1 MNELKCKFHPYEKTN
16 NFLSKRFLMESGT
29 SVLVENDSSSDNI
42 LKIVSSTM
50 LPDTCCVNNSK
61 MK

>member
-1 MNELKCKFHPYEKTN
+1 
-16 NFLSKRFLMESGT
+16 MESGT

-50 LPDTCCVNNSK
+50 LTYTCCVNNSK
-61 MK
+61 MKYVISEKYFELSSTNAKG